1 MEMKLYAPK
10 GNVSPLTVSDKP
22 GVFSLETIALN
33 LLRMEL
39 MGDEERTAEEAFKA
53 LEEMTWQEKIDKTR
67 RWKDDLAGN
76 DRELYEMYQLKNLE
90 KWLNDP
96 LIPAEKAYLELYR
109 EEEPELTEEE
119 AKERLWEMLNENN
132 LNLFLEENLPYES
145 PYV

>member
-10 GNVSPLTVSDKP
+10 GNVSPLTVATRP

-39 MGDEERTAEEAFKA
+39 MGDEERTAEEAFKV

-67 RWKDDLAGN
+67 RWKDDLTGN
-76 DRELYEMYQLKNLE
+76 DRDLYEMYQLKNLE

>member
-1 MEMKLYAPK
+1 MYAPK
-10 GNVSPLTVSDKP
+10 GNVSPLTVATRP

-39 MGDEERTAEEAFKA
+39 MEDEERTAEEAFKV

-67 RWKDDLAGN
+67 RWKDDLTGN
-76 DRELYEMYQLKNLE
+76 DRDLYEMYQLKNLE

-96 LIPAEKAYLELYR
+96 LIPAVPEYKETLD
-109 EEEPELTEEE
+109 EPELTDEE
-119 AKERLWEMLNENN
+119 AETYLWEMLNENN

>member
-10 GNVSPLTVSDKP
+10 GNVSPLTVATRP

-53 LEEMTWQEKIDKTR
+53 LAQMPFKERMERVHRLES
-67 RWKDDLAGN
+67 DLLGN
-76 DRELYEMYQLKNLE
+76 DPGLSGMYQVQNLE
-90 KWLNDP
+90 NWLNRP
-96 LIPAEKAYLELYR
+96 LVAAIPEYKETLD
-109 EEEPELTEEE
+109 EPKLTDEE
-119 AKERLWEMLNENN
+119 AETYLWEMLDENN